1 MDFSD
6 IAGKLE
12 ETNLKETIDIN
23 SLFPGNIFRID
34 QIPIGLNW
42 KYSPLFSD
50 DIHGINQWQI
60 ICHEGQ
66 LKIITIANDQ
76 INIEINIENFTG
88 SPRKCYI
95 EKCKEG
101 YFPPG
106 NDLPSNLNGCML
118 AKTYSSSKGK
128 LGSNEARVGKFPVSV
143 MRKLDGIRAV
153 SKIRSGKVEMVSR
166 QGNLFVHLDHIKNEI
181 LEFMRYLPPYCQLD
195 GELYSLDLSF
205 SELTS
210 IIKTVKIKHKKHDIV
225 EYWIFDIL
233 DPLNMSWEGRYEML
247 VNAYSR
253 YLEDGN
259 TNKHFKILQA
269 YNVNGHEEIM
279 KYHDEF
285 VKEGYEGI
293 IIRRYSTVDGDLS
306 KYRSGRVNNLLKYK
320 SFKDEELEIISVNPI
335 MVKKGLL
342 TFKVELRSDQNIT
355 KKDIG
360 KKLTVRYSTNG
371 IVGIA
376 LRDYE

>member
-6 IAGKLE
+6 IAGNLE

-23 SLFPGNIFRID
+23 SLFTGNIFRLD
-34 QIPIGLNW
+34 QGPTGLNW
-42 KYSPLFSD
+42 KYPPLFSD

-60 ICHEGQ
+60 ICHDGQ
-66 LKIITIANDQ
+66 LKIITIVNDQ
-76 INIEINIENFTG
+76 INIENFTE
-88 SPRKCYI
+88 SPRKYYI
-95 EKCKEG
+95 QKCKEG
-101 YFPPG
+101 YLPAG

-118 AKTYSSSKGK
+118 AKTYSCSKDK
-128 LGSNEARVGKFPVSV
+128 LGSNEARISKFPVSI
-143 MRKLDGIRAV
+143 MRKIDGIRAI
-153 SKIRSGKVEMVSR
+153 SKIRSGKIEMVSR

-181 LEFMRYLPPYCQLD
+181 LEFMRYLPPHCQLD

-210 IIKTVKIKHKKHDIV
+210 VVKTVKTKHKKHDSI

-233 DPLNMSWEGRYEML
+233 DPLNMCWEERYEML

-253 YLEDGN
+253 YLEDHN
-259 TNKHFKILQA
+259 SCKHFKILQA
-269 YNVNGHEEIM
+269 YTANSHEEIL

-293 IIRRYSTVDGDLS
+293 IIRRYSTVDGELS
-306 KYRSGRVNNLLKYK
+306 KYKSGRCNNLLKYK
-320 SFKDEELEIISVNPI
+320 SFKDEELEIVSVNNGI
-335 MVKKGLL
+335 TVKKGLL
-342 TFKVELRSDQNIT
+342 SFKVELRSEQIIT
-355 KKDIG
+355 EKDIG